1 MFSKILITA
10 ALAAFANAGG
20 HEGHGPE
27 DPKDYERWGEVMNKE
42 GYTWE
47 AYKTTTD
54 DGWHLTL
61 FRITG
66 RQNED
71 STMKKHET
79 PVLVQH
85 GFGMSA
91 VSWAEW
97 NYGET
102 PWPLQLADRGYDV
115 WMSSNRGTTY
125 SNQNDMDG
133 QWSDKDRWNFS

>member
-10 ALAAFANAGG
+10 ALAAFVNAGG

-66 RQNED
+66 RENEAP
-71 STMKKHET
+71 TEKHET

-85 GFGMSA
+85 GLGMSA
-91 VSWAEW
+91 V
-97 NYGET
+97 
-102 PWPLQLADRGYDV
+102 
-115 WMSSNRGTTY
+115 
-125 SNQNDMDG
+125 
-133 QWSDKDRWNFS
+133 